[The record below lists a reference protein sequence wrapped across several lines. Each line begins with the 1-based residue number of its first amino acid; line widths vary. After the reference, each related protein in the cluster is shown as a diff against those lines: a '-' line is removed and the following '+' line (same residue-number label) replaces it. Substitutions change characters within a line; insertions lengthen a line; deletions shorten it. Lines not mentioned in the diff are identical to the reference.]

1 SLRELAPSHPAV
13 AALEAGR
20 VGAAEETV
28 AVDTGDDLLLV
39 VEPPTAPSG
48 GDELAL
54 VAAGA
59 VSDEVVEEE
68 PVAIDDE
75 AVMLEDA
82 PVPARAPAIPQA
94 ATAPAPAA
102 RAAPPLRLVPPPPP
116 VATRPAPPR
125 AAPQEGIEEE
135 LKELDF
141 FLEQDLRDEAR
152 EALQRLLR
160 THPQD
165 PRLLQRRAALERRST
180 PAPAPAPQVRRPS
193 PPVPAPPAPAVESF
207 DIAREL
213 AEELGPQ
220 PSGPLEDFQY
230 SVEDVFDQF
239 KKAVAQSV
247 GAEDSDTHYDL
258 GIAYKEMGLLD
269 DALHEFEVALA
280 GNGRK
285 KEIDCLTM
293 IGICRLEK
301 GEPGA
306 AVEAYQR
313 ALRSGGLTPE
323 AARAIHYELAGAL
336 EASGDRAS
344 ALQSI
349 QKVLKAEPGYR
360 DAKAIAARLAAAP
373 VPPGPKKNIGYV

>member
-1 SLRELAPSHPAV
+1 M
-13 AALEAGR
+13 LEG
-20 VGAAEETV
+20 
-28 AVDTGDDLLLV
+28 
-39 VEPPTAPSG
+39 
-48 GDELAL
+48 
-54 VAAGA
+54 
-59 VSDEVVEEE
+59 E
-68 PVAIDDE
+68 PVA
-75 AVMLEDA
+75 
-82 PVPARAPAIPQA
+82 ARAPAVPPA
-94 ATAPAPAA
+94 ASAPAPAA
-102 RAAPPLRLVPPPPP
+102 RAAHPLRLVPPPPP
-116 VATRPAPPR
+116 VAARPAPLR
-125 AAPQEGIEEE
+125 AAPQERIEEE
-135 LKELDF
+135 LQELDF

-152 EALQRLLR
+152 EALQRLLHA
-160 THPQD
+160 HPQD
-165 PRLLQRRAALERRST
+165 PRLLQRRAALERRSAPV
-180 PAPAPAPQVRRPS
+180 PASAPAPQVRRPS
-193 PPVPAPPAPAVESF
+193 PPVPAPTAPAAESF
-207 DIAREL
+207 DIGREL

-220 PSGPLEDFQY
+220 PSGPPEDFQY

-313 ALRSGGLTPE
+313 ALRSGDLTPE

-349 QKVLKAEPGYR
+349 QKVLKADPGYR
-360 DAKAIAARLAAAP
+360 DAKAIAARLTAAP